1 MSLLRWRFPIF
12 FFFLYILGQQIEIK
26 KAGIEY
32 NKMRNVS
39 VKIHLESQQI
49 EKL

>member
-1 MSLLRWRFPIF
+1 MKVSNL

-49 EKL
+49 EKYKLVH